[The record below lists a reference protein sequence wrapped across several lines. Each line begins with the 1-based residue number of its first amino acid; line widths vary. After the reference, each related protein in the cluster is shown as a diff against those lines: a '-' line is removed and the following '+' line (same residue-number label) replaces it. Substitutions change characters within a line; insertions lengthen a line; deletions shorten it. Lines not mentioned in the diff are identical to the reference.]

1 MYCSR
6 RSPRNGTPRPF
17 FFQAQKRFHLC
28 TRQRPPRKRLRANGQ
43 SGSSIGWSEGSNC
56 WYLSFL
62 QSPAAS
68 SVASAPPALTLL
80 LCRCTTF
87 FVVSVAAEKRYRVVR
102 PTRARRRALIHVGV
116 NACTNCSACS
126 ASLLLCRETMDS
138 PVAVLSHL
146 QLFVQLL
153 QAQRHPEP
161 AADEVQ
167 VPDGLRHM
175 VSLFGG
181 IGAPRVAKD
190 GELLEPVCKS
200 QQFVTSR
207 TDHNGE
213 SGIKLC
219 RTATCPPRP
228 NLAILITPND
238 PDLSAL
244 FAADVLKSR
253 FLNQTIKRTG
263 LFEAAPR
270 PPYGNRRR
278 RHGDRGTA
286 AQVACSAQAP
296 TRCTCIQLA
305 AFAFFD

>member
-1 MYCSR
+1 
-6 RSPRNGTPRPF
+6 
-17 FFQAQKRFHLC
+17 
-28 TRQRPPRKRLRANGQ
+28 
-43 SGSSIGWSEGSNC
+43 
-56 WYLSFL
+56 
-62 QSPAAS
+62 
-68 SVASAPPALTLL
+68 
-80 LCRCTTF
+80 
-87 FVVSVAAEKRYRVVR
+87 
-102 PTRARRRALIHVGV
+102 
-116 NACTNCSACS
+116 
-126 ASLLLCRETMDS
+126 MDS
-138 PVAVLSHL
+138 PLAVLSHL

-228 NLAILITPND
+228 NLATLITPND

-244 FAADVLKSR
+244 FAADRFEISISKSN
-253 FLNQTIKRTG
+253 NQMPVR
-263 LFEAAPR
+263 AA
-270 PPYGNRRR
+270 
-278 RHGDRGTA
+278 T
-286 AQVACSAQAP
+286 
-296 TRCTCIQLA
+296 
-305 AFAFFD
+305 